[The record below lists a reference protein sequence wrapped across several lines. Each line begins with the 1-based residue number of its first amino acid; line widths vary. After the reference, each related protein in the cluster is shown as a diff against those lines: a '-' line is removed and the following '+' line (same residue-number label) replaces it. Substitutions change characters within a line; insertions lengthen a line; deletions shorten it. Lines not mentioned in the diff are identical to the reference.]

1 MKTNYTIGIDFGT
14 ESGRVVLV
22 DVKNGKEIA
31 THVTTYPNGV
41 MDHKLPITNKLLP
54 PGFALQSPGDYLMV
68 LKESVPKVIELS
80 GVDPLDVIGLGID
93 FTACTLLPVDEN
105 FEPLCNNEKWS
116 RNPHSWVKLWKHH
129 GAQEEAT
136 RLTELAIER
145 EAKWLSRY
153 GNKVSSEW
161 ALPKIWETLNQAPEV
176 FEATHVFLE
185 AADWLV
191 AKMTGS
197 LLRNSCGAGYKGL
210 WDKREGYLSKE
221 FLKLLDPRLENLYE
235 TKLKGPVAQ
244 VGTKAGELT
253 EEMADLMGLTP
264 RISVATGIIDAH
276 AAVPGVGVATPGKLV
291 MVMGTSTC
299 HLVLSDRDAR
309 VEGICGVVEDGIIP
323 GLFAYEAGQAA
334 VGDLFAW
341 FVEKNVP
348 YYLYK
353 EAEKKGIGLHEL
365 LEEKASCLRPGESG
379 LLALDWQ
386 NGNRSPLVDADL
398 SGLILGQTL
407 RTQPEDHYRAL
418 IEATAFGTRLIIDTY
433 KNKGIEIK
441 EIYATGGIPHRNRL
455 LMQIYADVT
464 NMEIKVVS
472 NTLTTAIGAAM
483 LGAVAAGKENGGY
496 ESLVEATKNMSNPKG
511 VTFKP
516 IPSNVLI
523 YEKLYE
529 EYVKLQVYFGKEVNP
544 VMKRLKEIQRD

>member
-1 MKTNYTIGIDFGT
+1 
-14 ESGRVVLV
+14 
-22 DVKNGKEIA
+22 
-31 THVTTYPNGV
+31 
-41 MDHKLPITNKLLP
+41 
-54 PGFALQSPGDYLMV
+54 
-68 LKESVPKVIELS
+68 
-80 GVDPLDVIGLGID
+80 
-93 FTACTLLPVDEN
+93 
-105 FEPLCNNEKWS
+105 
-116 RNPHSWVKLWKHH
+116 
-129 GAQEEAT
+129 
-136 RLTELAIER
+136 
-145 EAKWLSRY
+145 
-153 GNKVSSEW
+153 
-161 ALPKIWETLNQAPEV
+161 
-176 FEATHVFLE
+176 
-185 AADWLV
+185 
-191 AKMTGS
+191 
-197 LLRNSCGAGYKGL
+197 
-210 WDKREGYLSKE
+210 
-221 FLKLLDPRLENLYE
+221 
-235 TKLKGPVAQ
+235 
-244 VGTKAGELT
+244 
-253 EEMADLMGLTP
+253 
-264 RISVATGIIDAH
+264 
-276 AAVPGVGVATPGKLV
+276 
-291 MVMGTSTC
+291 
-299 HLVLSDRDAR
+299 VLSDRHAR

-472 NTLTTAIGAAM
+472 TTLTTAIGAAM

-511 VTFKP
+511 VTFNP

-523 YEKLYE
+523 YEKLYK